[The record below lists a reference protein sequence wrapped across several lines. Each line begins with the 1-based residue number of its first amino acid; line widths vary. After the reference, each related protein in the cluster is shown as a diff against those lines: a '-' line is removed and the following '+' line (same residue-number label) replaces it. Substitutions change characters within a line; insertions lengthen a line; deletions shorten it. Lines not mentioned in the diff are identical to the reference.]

1 MSILSAP
8 FAGFLIISLI
18 CYYLMPAKY
27 RWIVLL
33 TGSYVFYAAGNWKWL
48 AFILFTTVQTYL
60 TGLYLEKMNGRIS
73 REVKSIEDREERKK
87 RREQLTRYKKWAVA
101 LAVVVNFGILAVFK
115 LSYVWRETSLL
126 LPLGISF
133 YTFQSIGYIIDVYR
147 NQAAAEHNLFK
158 YALFVGYF
166 PSLLQGP
173 INRFKNLVPQFYE
186 GKPFRWITLK
196 RGFGLFLWG
205 VFKKLV
211 IANRAAVFVNHIFY
225 GELENVPGSMV
236 LIGAFLFNLELY
248 GDFSGGIDMVQGISE
263 MFGIELAE
271 NFRRPFFAQSIAEY
285 WRRWHISLGKWLKD
299 YVFFPIAGSKAFGD
313 LSIFLKKKCGKHIG
327 KTVPGAIASIITFI
341 IVGLWHEVTVF
352 YVLYGL
358 WHGGIMAISSVAE
371 PLLKKINQ
379 VLGVRTESMS
389 HRWFRR
395 GRTFLLIALGECLTM
410 ATTLSGMLL
419 IYKRM
424 LFHFDYPALILGWN
438 QYGLQTSDWLC
449 LIAGVIVMI
458 CVSMKQESGVR
469 IREALGRQSLWFQW
483 LVTIGIILVILVCG
497 IYGPGYNAA
506 SFIYGGF

>member
-1 MSILSAP
+1 MSILSVP
-8 FAGFLIISLI
+8 FAVFLFLLLL
-18 CYYLMPAKY
+18 CYYVTPIKY
-27 RWIVLL
+27 RWIVLWV
-33 TGSYVFYAAGNWKWL
+33 GSYAFYAAGNWKWL
-48 AFILFTTVQTYL
+48 AFLVFTTLQTYL
-60 TGLYLEKMNGRIS
+60 TGRYLEKINDRICM
-73 REVKSIEDREERKK
+73 EVKQIADKEERKRK
-87 RREQLTRYKKWAVA
+87 KEQLIRNKQYAVA
-101 LAVVVNFGILAVFK
+101 VAVVVNFGILAVFK
-115 LSYVWRETSLL
+115 MPYVWRETSLL

-133 YTFQSIGYIIDVYR
+133 YTFQSISYIVDVYR
-147 NQAAAEHNLFK
+147 GQIKAEHNIFR

-173 INRFKNLVPQFYE
+173 INRFETLAPQFYE
-186 GKPFRWITLK
+186 GKPFRWQTLK

-211 IANRAAVFVNHIFY
+211 IANRAAVFVNNIFY

-236 LIGAFLFNLELY
+236 LVGAFLFNLELY

-271 NFRRPFFAQSIAEY
+271 NFRRPFFAQSMAEY
-285 WRRWHISLGKWLKD
+285 WRRWHISLGAWLKD
-299 YVFFPIAGSKAFGD
+299 YVFFPIAVSKPFGD
-313 LSIFLKKKCGKHIG
+313 FGKFLKKKCGPHIG
-327 KTVPGAIASIITFI
+327 KTVPGAVASIITFI
-341 IVGLWHEVTVF
+341 IVGLWHEITVL

-358 WHGGIMAISSVAE
+358 WHGGIMALSSVLE
-371 PLLKKINQ
+371 PLFKKVNQ
-379 VLGVRTESMS
+379 QLGVRTKSMS